1 MISYRFTQTSD
12 LPAVMSIVKQA
23 QDYFKNKGIDQW
35 QNGYPNEE
43 TFVHDI
49 EKGHSYVFLSDDRIV
64 ATAMISFDGE
74 STYDLI
80 EGTWLNNE
88 PYAVVHRIAVDSE
101 LKGQNIAGEILDVVR
116 LLCRKAGI
124 NDIRVDTHR
133 ENLSMQRVL
142 EKWGFCY
149 CGIIYLRD
157 GAERLA
163 YQWSDDAVI

>member
-1 MISYRFTQTSD
+1 MELIYRKSKKED
-12 LPAVMSIVKQA
+12 IKHIMPIIREA
-23 QDYFKNKGIDQW
+23 QQYFKSKGIDQW

-43 TFVHDI
+43 SIQADI
-49 EKGHSYVFLSDDRIV
+49 TAGHSYVFLADNLII

-74 STYDLI
+74 TTYDSI

-88 PYAVVHRIAVDSE
+88 PYAVVHRIAVSSE
-101 LKGQNIAGEILDVVR
+101 LKGKNIAGSILDIVR
-116 LLCRKAGI
+116 KLSQQNNIC
-124 NDIRVDTHR
+124 NIRVDTHR

-149 CGIIYLRD
+149 CGIIYLKD

-163 YQWSDDAVI
+163 YQWCEDQI

>member
-1 MISYRFTQTSD
+1 MISYRLTQNSD
-12 LPAVMSIVKQA
+12 LPDIMKIIGQA

-43 TFVHDI
+43 TFIHDI
-49 EKGHSYVFLSDDRIV
+49 EMNHSYVFLSEDRVI

-74 STYDLI
+74 STYDQI
-80 EGTWLNNE
+80 EGMWMNDE
-88 PYAVVHRIAVDSE
+88 PFAVVHRIAVDSE
-101 LKGQNIAGEILDVVR
+101 LKGQNIAGQIFDIVKA
-116 LLCRKAGI
+116 LCLKNGI
-124 NDIRVDTHR
+124 RNIRVDTHR

-149 CGIIYLRD
+149 CGIIWLRD

-163 YQWSDDAVI
+163 YQWSEMG